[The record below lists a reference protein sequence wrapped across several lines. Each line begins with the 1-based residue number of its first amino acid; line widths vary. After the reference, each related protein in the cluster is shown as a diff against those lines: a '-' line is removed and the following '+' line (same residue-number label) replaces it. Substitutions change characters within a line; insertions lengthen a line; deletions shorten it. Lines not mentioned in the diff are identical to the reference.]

1 MIVVSINHVKS
12 ERIDHIGELI
22 YLVYLG
28 RIFTLLVDRRVG
40 ENIAHSGIVIRD
52 VSFLSDHIVITF
64 VVVILVVIV
73 AFFLNN
79 FGIIKI
85 INLGDSCGAHY
96 RRLEPLWDFLPIKR
110 YIDHIIVHKSQ

>member
-1 MIVVSINHVKS
+1 MVVVIINHVKS
-12 ERIDHIGELI
+12 ERIDHSEALI

-40 ENIAHSGIVIRD
+40 EDIAHSGIVIRD

-64 VVVILVVIV
+64 VIVILVVIV

-79 FGIIKI
+79 FGI
-85 INLGDSCGAHY
+85 LTVVPPGDLCGAHY
-96 RRLEPLWDFLPIKR
+96 RQLEPLCDFLPIKC
-110 YIDHIIVHKSQ
+110 YIDHTIVYKS